1 MKASTSTSL
10 ESYINYARNLPRLD
24 AQEEQVLAKKLDE
37 TGSKR
42 YLDQLTISQLG
53 FVVHIAKGYKGYGLP
68 FEDLIQEGNIG
79 LMKAIKKFDYSVG
92 VRLSTFSVHWIKA
105 EICEYVLKNWRL
117 VKVATTKEQRKLFFN
132 LRSFKSHLGHFSIE
146 ESKALATKLGISID
160 AVIEMEMRMEA
171 RDDSFD
177 ETLNADGEEG
187 FQKSFTVD
195 TSSDVAKNIEDEQ
208 WKAHQKRK
216 LLLTLTSLNERS
228 RNIIHSRWLAN
239 KKQTLSE
246 LSETHKVS
254 AERIRQLEKEA
265 FSILLKADKTV
276 H

>member
-10 ESYINYARNLPRLD
+10 ECYINYARNIPRLD
-24 AQEEQVLAKKLDE
+24 PQEEQELAKKLNE

-42 YLDQLTISQLG
+42 YLDKLTISQLG

-79 LMKAIKKFDYSVG
+79 LMKAIQKFDYNVG
-92 VRLSTFSVHWIKA
+92 VRLSTFAVHWIKA

-132 LRSFKSHLGHFSIE
+132 LRSFKSHLGRFSVE
-146 ESKALATKLGISID
+146 ESQALAEKLGISID
-160 AVIEMEMRMEA
+160 TVIEMETRMEA

-177 ETLNADGEEG
+177 ATLNEDGNEG
-187 FQKSFTVD
+187 YQKSFTVD
-195 TSSDVAKNIEDEQ
+195 TSSDIAKNIEDEQ
-208 WKAHQKRK
+208 WRAHKKDK

-228 RNIIHSRWLAN
+228 RNIIHSRWLSN
-239 KKQTLSE
+239 KKKTLNE

-265 FSILLKADKTV
+265 FSILLQADRAK